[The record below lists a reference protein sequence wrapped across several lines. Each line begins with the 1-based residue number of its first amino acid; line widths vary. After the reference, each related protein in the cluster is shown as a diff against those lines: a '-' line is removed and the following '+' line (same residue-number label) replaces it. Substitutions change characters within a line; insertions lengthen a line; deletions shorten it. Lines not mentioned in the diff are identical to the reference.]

1 MKSIGVRESV
11 KSARMQSAGM
21 QSAGMQSGMREPV
34 GKRGEGV
41 LFMVATMVL
50 VLIIACCVAGTVYSR
65 NGISRAEEESFY
77 MEKEQELLRE
87 TRSYLSAK
95 GYDNSGVNIT
105 RVLNEEGVR
114 EYTITIH
121 HGRIDKME
129 EEKRAELAGELTN
142 LTFSAEN
149 CSFSHEFLVLE

>member
-1 MKSIGVRESV
+1 MKKTGVRELG
-11 KSARMQSAGM
+11 RMQAS
-21 QSAGMQSGMREPV
+21 MREPI
-34 GKRGEGV
+34 GRGREGV
-41 LFMVATMVL
+41 LFMVTTIVL
-50 VLIIACCVAGTVYSR
+50 VLIIACCAAGTVYSR
-65 NGISRAEEESFY
+65 NGIYRAEEESFY
-77 MEKEQELLRE
+77 REKERELLRE

-105 RVLNEEGVR
+105 RVLDEEGAR

-129 EEKRAELAGELTN
+129 EEKRTELAKELAD

-149 CSFSHEFLVLE
+149 CSFFHEFLVLE